1 MLHLHWHVFVFL
13 FFSKMFIGGLSW
25 QTTQGK
31 LIIASKLYQTL
42 SRLFS
47 HIILSHEAV

>member
-1 MLHLHWHVFVFL
+1 MLHLHLHVFF

-42 SRLFS
+42 RRLLS
-47 HIILSHEAV
+47 YTILGHEAV